1 MQQVSPIKNKDDI
14 RAMYEVLKSHS
25 ERDYLL
31 FSLAIHTGMK
41 VNQLLNL
48 TVQDLFDED
57 NDIKQDW
64 INDEQDLIKVV
75 IPLHLRSSLSNFIY
89 EEGLKRDD
97 FVFMSIKTKKQLS
110 RQQAYRIIHVAAE
123 EVGLKNIGLYSLR
136 KTFAYHAFKSGVSV
150 SIIQKYLG
158 HQSLIE
164 TLKFIDVTT
173 IKKETTIELNI

>member
-31 FSLAIHTGMK
+31 FSLAIHTGLK
-41 VNQLLNL
+41 VNQILNL
-48 TVQDLFDED
+48 TVQELLDED
-57 NDIKQDW
+57 NDIKYNWSNEDK
-64 INDEQDLIKVV
+64 DFIKVV
-75 IPLHLRSSLSNFIY
+75 IPLHLRSSLLSYIKY
-89 EEGLKRDD
+89 EMLQRDD
-97 FVFMSIKTKKQLS
+97 FVFRSIKTKKQLS

-123 EVGLKNIGLYSLR
+123 EVGLHNIGLYSLR
-136 KTFAYHAFKSGVSV
+136 KTFAYHAFKSGISV

-158 HQSLIE
+158 HQSLLE

>member
-31 FSLAIHTGMK
+31 FSLAIHTGIK

-48 TVQDLFDED
+48 TVQDLLDED
-57 NDIKQDW
+57 NDIISNW
-64 INDEQDLIKVV
+64 VNDKKDLIKVV
-75 IPLHLRSSLSNFIY
+75 IPLHLRSSLSSYIRM
-89 EEGLKRDD
+89 EMLGKED
-97 FVFMSIKTKKQLS
+97 FVFRSIKTKKQLS
-110 RQQAYRIIHVAAE
+110 RQQAYRVIHVAAE

-136 KTFAYHAFKSGVSV
+136 KTFAFHAFKSGVSV

-158 HQSLIE
+158 HQSLLE

>member
-31 FSLAIHTGMK
+31 FSLAIHTGIK

-48 TVQDLFDED
+48 TVQDLLDED
-57 NDIKQDW
+57 NDIISNW
-64 INDEQDLIKVV
+64 VNDKKDLIKVV
-75 IPLHLRSSLSNFIY
+75 IPLHLRSSLSSYIRM
-89 EEGLKRDD
+89 EMLGKDD
-97 FVFMSIKTKKQLS
+97 FVFRSIKTKKQLS

-136 KTFAYHAFKSGVSV
+136 KTFAFHAFKSGVSV

-158 HQSLIE
+158 HQSLLE

>member
-1 MQQVSPIKNKDDI
+1 MQQVSPIKNKNDI
-14 RAMYEVLKSHS
+14 KAMYEVLKSHS

-41 VNQLLNL
+41 VNKLLNI
-48 TVQDLFDED
+48 TVEDLLDED
-57 NDIKQDW
+57 NDIKNNW
-64 INDEQDLIKVV
+64 INDEEDLIKVV
-75 IPLHLRSSLSNFIY
+75 IPLHLRSSLSSFIKD
-89 EEGLKRDD
+89 EGLKRDD

-158 HQSLIE
+158 HQSLLE